1 MSEEISLK
9 CNKDVQTPGSRRM
22 FRSRRGK
29 ITLLNS
35 VLDGFDPVELVD
47 DLLLRSRGEQADHHD
62 ED

>member
-1 MSEEISLK
+1 MAEEISLK

-47 DLLLRSRGEQADHHD
+47 DLPDDLLEDVLERDQA
-62 ED
+62 